1 MKAAPFEIQQV
12 LLDVNVCIDLI
23 VNRSI
28 PPYIKKK
35 LFAVWHQN
43 EITPFVPAFSID
55 TVFYILNSTMKI
67 NKQEAI
73 HLIRILLKYTGLL
86 HSTDEIIHLALSS
99 GFSDFEGGL
108 VNVLAEKNSMNAIIT
123 NNIRDF
129 SKSSLPV
136 YRPLDFV
143 ALFE

>member
-12 LLDVNVCIDLI
+12 LLDINVCIDLI

-28 PPYIKKK
+28 PSYIKKK

-43 EITPFVPAFSID
+43 EIIPYVPAFSVD
-55 TVFYILNSTMKI
+55 TVFYILNSKMKI
-67 NKQEAI
+67 DKLEVI
-73 HLIRILLKYTGLL
+73 SLIRILLKYTRLL
-86 HSTDEIIHLALSS
+86 HSTDEIIHLALAT
-99 GFSDFEGGL
+99 GFSDFEDGL
-108 VNVLAEKNSMNAIIT
+108 VNALAEKKRMDAIIT
-123 NNIRDF
+123 SNIKDF

-136 YRPLDFV
+136 YRPVDFV